1 MTICSQIFKVSPT
14 GQRIV
19 YERLQGYPMFYWHV
33 NSGYIISPGQ
43 RLISDPLD
51 NCHQWGEED
60 VYSLKWNGPMLSMV
74 QCNNIVLYTAT
85 PSSGCTHAL

>member
-1 MTICSQIFKVSPT
+1 MLISILIRGVAWVVFDSNGFQHNLLMTIYSLIFKVSPT

-43 RLISDPLD
+43 R
-51 NCHQWGEED
+51 
-60 VYSLKWNGPMLSMV
+60 
-74 QCNNIVLYTAT
+74 
-85 PSSGCTHAL
+85 